1 MPKDI
6 SRREFARA
14 AALVAGAAVVGFDPR
29 TRSWIPAAQAQ
40 GTAFDS
46 IPKLDG
52 ALVFDDATRRAIAV
66 DQGLLFHRIPA
77 AVLKPASV
85 QDIVRI
91 VRYANQHALKIAC
104 RGDGHS
110 CYGQTQAEAGIVID
124 MRTLS
129 AIRLNGTASA
139 DVQPG
144 AFWSSVGLET
154 IPKGVSP
161 RVFPA
166 TCLALTV
173 GGVLNAGGI
182 GNVSHRVG
190 AVVDNVIELD
200 VVTGDGRFVTCSST
214 REPELFDMVLAGQG
228 QCGIIVRARIPLMP
242 APSHAVLQELVYT
255 DLDKYLEDHL
265 RIARE
270 NRFDSHRGEMR
281 RTDGG
286 QWIYSIEVG
295 QFYSTSEPPELIAA
309 ESKLRFA
316 RANPAVRMTYQE
328 YQFRYEARNAAAV
341 HDRPTPQ
348 LTMWIPASATK
359 ECMKEFLSLSP
370 EAAGLA
376 RLNGTARFSFYP
388 MSTRRFARPLFKV
401 PAEEQAFTVW
411 LFRSAPVGDPA
422 ALAALIE
429 SNRAIREKAVA
440 AGAKVYAPYSTVL
453 SSAEWAA
460 HYGPA
465 VWKRFSAAK
474 KKFDPKNV
482 LSPRPAIFTAP

>member
-29 TRSWIPAAQAQ
+29 TRSWIPSAQAH

-66 DQGLLFHRIPA
+66 DQGLLFHRIPV

-91 VRYANQHALKIAC
+91 VRYANQNALKIAC

-144 AFWSSVGLET
+144 AFWSSLGLET
-154 IPKGVSP
+154 IPQGVSP

-182 GNVSHRVG
+182 GNVSHRAG

-214 REPELFDMVLAGQG
+214 REPELFDMVLASQG

-270 NRFDSHRGEMR
+270 NRFDSHRG
-281 RTDGG
+281 
-286 QWIYSIEVG
+286 
-295 QFYSTSEPPELIAA
+295 
-309 ESKLRFA
+309 
-316 RANPAVRMTYQE
+316 
-328 YQFRYEARNAAAV
+328 
-341 HDRPTPQ
+341 
-348 LTMWIPASATK
+348 
-359 ECMKEFLSLSP
+359 
-370 EAAGLA
+370 
-376 RLNGTARFSFYP
+376 
-388 MSTRRFARPLFKV
+388 
-401 PAEEQAFTVW
+401 
-411 LFRSAPVGDPA
+411 
-422 ALAALIE
+422 
-429 SNRAIREKAVA
+429 
-440 AGAKVYAPYSTVL
+440 
-453 SSAEWAA
+453 
-460 HYGPA
+460 
-465 VWKRFSAAK
+465 
-474 KKFDPKNV
+474 
-482 LSPRPAIFTAP
+482 